1 MLKGKAWNLKLISVN
16 KILMQPLF
24 WVHLL
29 SLLATYQ
36 GENSYS
42 GISTYLLE
50 PAENELL
57 LPKFKMHNFLRK
69 IGKPKVLHIHC
80 HF

>member
-36 GENSYS
+36 EENSYS
-42 GISTYLLE
+42 DISTHLLE
-50 PAENELL
+50 PAEN
-57 LPKFKMHNFLRK
+57 
-69 IGKPKVLHIHC
+69 
-80 HF
+80 